1 MKMKRWIRKVVPIV
15 SAVMI
20 MMFTSIDVYADGNI
34 SGDGSL
40 TIDVR
45 NGDEGISGAEFTIYK
60 VQHWTETGADQDLE
74 WSGAFEDF
82 GNQNIGSLR
91 GQSAKFL
98 KEAAES
104 LEAYINGDDTVSSYK
119 TGTSGTN
126 GVAAF
131 SKLEPGV
138 YLVVVTKQP
147 DGYTVTSPFLAFVP
161 RVDKNGDVHYNV
173 SVEAKIEEA
182 PMPTA
187 TPTAAPTATPT
198 AAPTATPGPSATPGP
213 TGTPTPRPTAPPPA
227 TPGPT
232 GAPTPGPTDTPPE
245 PTAPATPAPQSP
257 TDAPSQPTDQPQ
269 ITNNSPNPTPTP
281 DQAVLGM
288 RRRRGWEKGVLGR
301 RRLPQTGT
309 LQWPIPVLAGAGV
322 LLFFIGWMR
331 KYGKKNKR
339 EGEKKGRGM
348 LLMSFGPLM
357 IIGGM
362 GILFYNNWD
371 NARAERAA
379 ENVLAQ
385 IEQNARQEEAA
396 EDLQAELNML
406 LEGTPEE
413 VDTTMGTIE
422 VDGFTYIGEVA
433 IPAID
438 ISLPVMNSVT
448 SEGLK
453 IAPGRYEGNYNE
465 NSLIIAAHNY
475 QRHFGNIKYLA
486 PGDQVVFLDVDGG
499 EHFYEVAEIETVGGK
514 KVSKMSEG
522 EWDLTLFTC
531 TYGGR
536 NRVTVRC
543 NLQEEA

>member
-1 MKMKRWIRKVVPIV
+1 
-15 SAVMI
+15 
-20 MMFTSIDVYADGNI
+20 
-34 SGDGSL
+34 
-40 TIDVR
+40 
-45 NGDEGISGAEFTIYK
+45 
-60 VQHWTETGADQDLE
+60 
-74 WSGAFEDF
+74 
-82 GNQNIGSLR
+82 
-91 GQSAKFL
+91 
-98 KEAAES
+98 
-104 LEAYINGDDTVSSYK
+104 
-119 TGTSGTN
+119 
-126 GVAAF
+126 
-131 SKLEPGV
+131 
-138 YLVVVTKQP
+138 
-147 DGYTVTSPFLAFVP
+147 
-161 RVDKNGDVHYNV
+161 
-173 SVEAKIEEA
+173 
-182 PMPTA
+182 
-187 TPTAAPTATPT
+187 
-198 AAPTATPGPSATPGP
+198 
-213 TGTPTPRPTAPPPA
+213 
-227 TPGPT
+227 
-232 GAPTPGPTDTPPE
+232 
-245 PTAPATPAPQSP
+245 
-257 TDAPSQPTDQPQ
+257 
-269 ITNNSPNPTPTP
+269 
-281 DQAVLGM
+281 M

-309 LQWPIPVLAGAGV
+309 LQWPIPVLAGMGV

-331 KYGKKNKR
+331 KYGRKNK
-339 EGEKKGRGM
+339 GEDGKAKKGRGM
-348 LLMSFGPLM
+348 LLMSVGPLM

-379 ENVLAQ
+379 ESVLVQ
-385 IEQNARQEEAA
+385 IEQNAQQEQTAEAVQPQL
-396 EDLQAELNML
+396 DML
-406 LEGTPEE
+406 LEEIPEE

-475 QRHFGNIKYLA
+475 QRHFGNIKYLS

-543 NLQEEA
+543 TLQEEA